1 MVNVEVWLIMFFAAK
16 HGEVLCNQQKQDL
29 ELSVAQI
36 ICPLF
41 QNSSI
46 FLKKVGGTT
55 RPFRYDLI
63 LISSIYIVEVMNRC
77 KGLILETEYLKNYG
91 KKFVNLYRKQWPKL
105 SQRKRNITRQSG
117 SEEILQIANREDK

>member
-1 MVNVEVWLIMFFAAK
+1 MVNVEVRLIMFFAAK

-41 QNSSI
+41 QNSSF

-55 RPFRYDLI
+55 RPFRYDLNQ
-63 LISSIYIVEVMNRC
+63 ISSIYIVEVMNRY
-77 KGLILETEYLKNYG
+77 KGLIL
-91 KKFVNLYRKQWPKL
+91 
-105 SQRKRNITRQSG
+105 
-117 SEEILQIANREDK
+117 